1 MDAFSITPAPNAYH
15 VENAKCI
22 EKSAPAYTMKSRF
35 EPKDKK
41 VNPSPNQYN
50 PSVTPTVKKAPTFSM
65 SGRHEIK
72 DKKINPGPNAYKPE
86 SKVIE
91 TTAPCYT
98 FH

>member
-1 MDAFSITPAPNAYH
+1 MEYFSITPAPNAYH
-15 VENAKCI
+15 VENAKII
-22 EKSAPAYTMKSRF
+22 EKSAPAYSMKSRF

-50 PSVTPTVKKAPTFSM
+50 PNATSTVKKAPTFSL
-65 SGRHEIK
+65 SGRHERK
-72 DKKINPGPNAYKPE
+72 DKKVNPAPNAYKPE
-86 SKVIE
+86 TKVVD